1 MAATVDATSAAAPP
15 AVVATCT
22 RCHTALETGDLRCA
36 VCAMI
41 APTTAASTEASES
54 TARASVLRCTECGAA
69 VAFVAEAQAPK
80 CAFCGAV
87 SKVEQPHDPIEQ
99 PAFVAPFLV
108 DRTAAQAALKRWL
121 GSRGWLYPRD
131 LSSSSAVDKIE
142 PLRWAAWLVD
152 ADAHVT
158 WAADSDHDNHRSAW
172 APHAGQDRMTFA
184 SIVVPASRG
193 LTHAECRDLAGAYQ
207 VDTLTALAATGAAAP
222 DAAPD
227 AVVEG
232 FEAQRSAARKI
243 VMDGIE
249 STAAHRLTQG
259 IIPGR
264 KFRKVHT
271 SVLLARL
278 ETRRVALPAWVLA
291 YSYRGKRYRA
301 VVHGQNHHVVIGK
314 APYAVWKILLL
325 VGAGVALVAGILALL
340 ASR

>member
-1 MAATVDATSAAAPP
+1 MAATAPTTAPGAA
-15 AVVATCT
+15 ATCT
-22 RCHTALETGDLRCA
+22 RCGTALETGDLRCA

-41 APTTAASTEASES
+41 APASALGPDVAA
-54 TARASVLRCTECGAA
+54 ARASVLRCTECGAA

-80 CAFCGAV
+80 CAFCGAL

-99 PAFVAPFLV
+99 PAFAAPFVV
-108 DRTAAQAALKRWL
+108 DRAAAQAALKRWL
-121 GSRGWLYPRD
+121 GAKGWFYPRD
-131 LSSSSAVDKIE
+131 LSASSAVDKIE

-152 ADAHVT
+152 ADATVT
-158 WAADSDHDNHRSAW
+158 WAADSNAGNRRSSW
-172 APHAGQDRMTFA
+172 APHAGRERMAFQA
-184 SIVVPASRG
+184 MVVPASRG
-193 LTHAECRDLAGAYQ
+193 LTHPECRALTPGYDVATLVPLAP
-207 VDTLTALAATGAAAP
+207 GAAAGTGLP
-222 DAAPD
+222 ADAAPD

-259 IIPGR
+259 SIPGS
-264 KFRKVHT
+264 KFRKVAV

-301 VVHGQNHHVVIGK
+301 VVHGQSPHHVIGK
-314 APYAVWKILLL
+314 APYALWKILL
-325 VGAGVALVAGILALL
+325 VAGAAVALLVGILALV
-340 ASR
+340 ARN